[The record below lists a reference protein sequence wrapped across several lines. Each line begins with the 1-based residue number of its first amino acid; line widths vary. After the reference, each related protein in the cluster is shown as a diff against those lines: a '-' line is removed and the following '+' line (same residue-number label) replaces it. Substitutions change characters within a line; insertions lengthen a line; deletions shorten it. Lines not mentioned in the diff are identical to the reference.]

1 MPPVNKAFTKWWK
14 KQGMGIGP
22 GIGASDEE
30 AAPHNDVWSTLRSIK
45 NQQRYRLELDK
56 IFFQLYADLR
66 YNGLERNVASYTE
79 DDVLSGLLKQNAI
92 KSVVQTAHAKLDKIK
107 IQPKPYTE
115 GGNWKLQWNA
125 QQLDKWVRG
134 TMYEQRSDELLSD
147 MRLQGMILGT
157 SGIKVYNNGRQVC
170 AETTLS
176 SEWWVDA
183 SEARYRK
190 PRTFYQEKAYDR
202 DELVAMFPEYEEQIM
217 EASSAMSDQP
227 GSFWTGLDTTSDM
240 VMVCEA
246 WHLPSVLPLDD
257 DEETDGRHVICLP
270 NVTLLNDEWRR
281 SRPPVAWFR
290 WSLRGRGFWGCGLV
304 EDLVS
309 PQYELNATLQSRQE
323 SMRYMSAPY
332 WTLQKGSKVVHSHLS
347 DEIGRIIEH
356 VGNPPVPNFPKG
368 VDPMIFQ
375 HGDAV
380 RRGMFEDS
388 GISQLAAS
396 MQKPAG
402 LDSGKAIRT
411 YVDLE
416 SERIISALHNSEQA
430 VVDYAELIIDE
441 SEDLAKSNPDLRV
454 TYVGDKDMECIEWL
468 EAKMD
473 RDKFRFKIAPISSLS
488 QSFAGRLQ
496 DVMEL
501 RDLGLVTEKSEM
513 RQLLGMPDLEESQ
526 SRALAMRNML
536 LKTIETKILKKG
548 EYVQPDPLW
557 DLKLA
562 MTLALESL
570 AEAEFNEGI
579 EPGNLDLLRQFIAEV
594 GMHLGGAAAP
604 VAPMVET
611 APTAP
616 ALPFGPEG
624 LPPGAMAPPMDPMMA
639 PGAPP
644 MAPPMN
650 GAGVPPG
657 PPPAGPPMI
666 A

>member
-1 MPPVNKAFTKWWK
+1 MDKMDRAFTKWWK
-14 KQGMGIGP
+14 KLGIGE
-22 GIGASDEE
+22 GDGANVADED

-45 NQQRYRLELDK
+45 NQQRFRLELDK

-66 YNGLERNVASYTE
+66 YVGLERNMPSYDET
-79 DDVLSGLLKQNAI
+79 DVLSGLLKQNAI

-107 IQPKPYTE
+107 VQPKPYTE

-134 TMYEQRSDELLSD
+134 TMYEHRGDELVSD
-147 MRLQGMILGT
+147 MSLQGIILGS
-157 SGIKVYNNGRQVC
+157 SGIKVYNDGKRVC

-183 SEARYRK
+183 SESRYRK

-202 DELVAMFPEYEEQIM
+202 DELIAMFPEYEEQIAT
-217 EASSAMSDQP
+217 ASSALQDQP
-227 GSFWTGLDTTSDM
+227 GSFWTGLDLTSDM

-246 WHLPSVLPLDD
+246 WHLPSVEPSDD
-257 DEETDGRHVICLP
+257 DEECDGRHVICLP
-270 NVTLLNDEWRR
+270 NVTLLNEEWRR
-281 SRPPVAWFR
+281 PRPPVAWFR

-309 PQYELNATLQSRQE
+309 AQYELNTTLQSRQE
-323 SMRYMSAPY
+323 AMRYMSAPY
-332 WTLQKGSKVVHSHLS
+332 WAVQKGSKVVNSHLS
-347 DEIGRIIEH
+347 DEIGRIVEY
-356 VGNPPVPNFPKG
+356 VGTQPQANFPQG
-368 VDPMIFQ
+368 VNPMIFQ

-402 LDSGKAIRT
+402 LNSGKAIRT

-416 SERIISALHNSEQA
+416 SERIISALHNKEQA

-441 SEDLAKSNPDLRV
+441 SETLARNDPSLAV
-454 TYVGDKDMECIEWL
+454 TFVGDRDMEKIEWL
-468 EAKMD
+468 EARMD
-473 RDKFRFKIAPISSLS
+473 RDKFRFKIAPVSALS

-496 DVMEL
+496 DVYEL

-526 SRALAMRNML
+526 SRAQAMRNML

-562 MTLALESL
+562 LTLALESL

-579 EPGNLDLLRQFIAEV
+579 DEGNVDLLRQFIAEV
-594 GMHLGGAAAP
+594 GLALGGSAAP
-604 VAPMVET
+604 AAPMVET

-616 ALPFGPEG
+616 ALPFAPEG
-624 LPPGAMAPPMDPMMA
+624 PPPGAIA
-639 PGAPP
+639 PGASPT
-644 MAPPMN
+644 N
-650 GAGVPPG
+650 GAGMPPG
-657 PPPAGPPMI
+657 PPLPPGPMPV